1 MKETETMIGRVVMKQ
16 TELKMIE
23 RLSSELLV
31 LAKNGYTFFDMAC
44 YIDTEIDN
52 TSQSH
57 STAYFKF
64 LHELKQL
71 YIDLSVNE

>member
-1 MKETETMIGRVVMKQ
+1 MKEI
-16 TELKMIE
+16 ELKMIE
-23 RLSSELLV
+23 GLSNELKV
-31 LAKNGYTFFDMAC
+31 LAENGYTFFDLAC
-44 YIDTEIDN
+44 YVDEIIDE

-71 YIDLSVNE
+71 YINLSVNE

>member
-1 MKETETMIGRVVMKQ
+1 MMKE

-23 RLSSELLV
+23 GLSNELKV
-31 LAKNGYTFFDMAC
+31 LAENGYTFFDLAC

-71 YIDLSVNE
+71 YIDLSVND

>member
-1 MKETETMIGRVVMKQ
+1 MKEA
-16 TELKMIE
+16 ELKLIE
-23 RLSSELLV
+23 GISGELKT
-31 LAKNGYTFFDMAC
+31 LAENGFTFFDLAC
-44 YIDTEIDN
+44 YVDEIIDE

-71 YIDLSVNE
+71 YINLSVNE

>member
-1 MKETETMIGRVVMKQ
+1 MKEA
-16 TELKMIE
+16 ELKLIE
-23 RLSSELLV
+23 VISGELKT
-31 LAKNGYTFFDMAC
+31 LAENGFTFFDLAC
-44 YIDTEIDN
+44 YVDEIIDE

-71 YIDLSVNE
+71 YINLSVNE

>member
-1 MKETETMIGRVVMKQ
+1 MKQ

-23 RLSSELLV
+23 ELAHRLRV
-31 LAKNGYTFFDMAC
+31 LAEEGYTLFDLAC
-44 YIDTEIDN
+44 YVDEIIDE

-57 STAYFKF
+57 STAYFNF

>member
-1 MKETETMIGRVVMKQ
+1 MKSMKDVELRMIDELSD
-16 TELKMIE
+16 ELK
-23 RLSSELLV
+23 V
-31 LAKNGYTFFDMAC
+31 LAENGYTFFDLAC

-64 LHELKQL
+64 LHELKQI